1 MIARV
6 SRRVRG
12 ERGFTLIELLIAAM
26 LLAIGV
32 LALVSSFDT
41 SRALVSVA
49 ERNEAMTHQA
59 EREMERILALEY
71 DEIAMRSRP
80 NHDNDEDHPAFHVL
94 GVNYRWDQSDATGPR
109 QDQMIVDSA
118 RGFAPVIQWRGELL
132 SDGSRRF
139 SGEIHRFVTEI
150 FDPQLVQSP
159 DRYDAKRVTL
169 AVTLDGDEQPT
180 KPLLISSVVVDK
192 TPETGP

>member
-1 MIARV
+1 MI
-6 SRRVRG
+6 SRLAGRIRG

-26 LLAIGV
+26 LLAIGI

-59 EREMERILALEY
+59 EREMERILSLEY
-71 DEIAMRSRP
+71 DDVALESLP
-80 NHDNDEDHPAFHVL
+80 SHSSDSDHPAFFVAA
-94 GVNYRWDQSDATGPR
+94 GGDRYQWDQSQTTGPR
-109 QDQMIVDSA
+109 SDRMIQSPT
-118 RGFAPVIQWRGELL
+118 GLEPVSDWRGELL

-150 FDPQLVQSP
+150 WDPNLVQDP
-159 DRYDAKRVTL
+159 DTYDAKRVTV
-169 AVTLDGDEQPT
+169 AVTLDGDEQPK

-192 TPETGP
+192 SP